1 VIARGFPIP
10 KRPEEGTGVEI
21 PLDVMAALADGR
33 YINSFQSKIYMKGFS
48 TMLVPTKKSG
58 DTLVWHL
65 LYNDRPKSRISYLDC
80 GMPHANVTLGDLEQ
94 SRHIVGWCSDVSL
107 LIGELLSI

>member
-1 VIARGFPIP
+1 VIARGFPIL
-10 KRPEEGTGVEI
+10 KRPEEGTGLEI
-21 PLDVMAALADGR
+21 PLDMIAALADAR

-65 LYNDRPKSRISYLDC
+65 LYNDRPESRISYLDC
-80 GMPHANVTLGDLEQ
+80 GIVDSGIPYGQLGPP
-94 SRHIVGWCSDVSL
+94 VGSPTA
-107 LIGELLSI
+107 